1 MCCCS
6 DWLLV
11 SGEADEGVERPELE
25 LKLELQFSWVVVGVE
40 AEGTDAEKVRRVQEH
55 ETQ

>member
-25 LKLELQFSWVVVGVE
+25 LKLRWVIVGVE
-40 AEGTDAEKVRRVQEH
+40 ADGTDAEKVRRVQEH